1 MNLPA
6 TMSGGPVWMPQA
18 EGSRTDAMGQSLR
31 HIVAAV
37 WRNLWLALAII
48 AVCLGIAFV
57 MTMLERP
64 SYSGVAS
71 VQINDQTDEVLG
83 EDLEGERDAGSDW
96 DIDRFLNTQLDI
108 LRSRTLSE
116 RVANSLNLYDDA
128 RFFDAMGIEN
138 PPGHPESEV
147 RRDLVI
153 NMLIGSMDV
162 DLPRESRIARIGFTS
177 YDPEISARVANS
189 FAEEF
194 IQANLQR
201 RYDSSSYARNF
212 VAEQLEEARLDL
224 ENSERDLNEYARQA
238 GLLRSRNPASSDR
251 LSTDADSV
259 TAASLVQL
267 NEAAIASRAQR
278 ADRRARWT
286 SVSQA
291 PLLTSQEELNN
302 PTVQSL
308 MTRRSD
314 AEAQLQT
321 ARDRYLPDHP
331 SIERLESELSAINAQ
346 LTAAAR
352 NVRNSI
358 QADYQAAVSANQ
370 DLERQV
376 LALRGETLEEQDL
389 SVRYNTLARQADT
402 ARSIYDGLLQRYR
415 ELNASAGI
423 AASNIAI
430 IDHAEVPAGPSSP
443 NMRRAL
449 ALALLLGI
457 GLAGVAVF
465 LRDQFDDVIHVPEDV
480 EEKLEMPLLG
490 VIPSSPRRRPL
501 ADLGDPHSVVS
512 EAYASLRGSLLYS
525 TPQGLPKLLGV
536 TSALDG
542 EGKSTTSFA
551 IAVGLARLGMRVLLI
566 DADLRRPSIHHMVG
580 RDNDRGLTDLLSYRK
595 SYDEAL
601 LDMPDLGFDILTA
614 GPLPATP
621 SELLASPRMAQLLEA
636 CAQGYDV
643 TVIDGPPILGLADA
657 PMLAAIVD
665 GTVFVVEPER
675 ARSGQLKAALKRL
688 RSVRPVLLGAV
699 LAKFD
704 ANKNSNY
711 YSAYSG
717 KGYYQYQAGGKR
729 RIEAYA
735 APETRERASEEA

>member
-6 TMSGGPVWMPQA
+6 TVSGGPVWLPQG
-18 EGSRTDAMGQSLR
+18 ESTRTDAMGQSLR
-31 HIVAAV
+31 HIVAAI

-48 AVCLGIAFV
+48 GTCLAIGFV

-83 EDLEGERDAGSDW
+83 EDLEGDRDTGSDW

-108 LRSRTLSE
+108 LRSRALSE
-116 RVANSLNLYDDA
+116 RVANSLDLYDDA
-128 RFFDAMGIEN
+128 KFFDAMGIEA

-153 NMLIGSMDV
+153 DLLIGSMDV

-177 YDPEISARVANS
+177 YDPEVSARVANS

-238 GLLRSRNPASSDR
+238 GLLRSRTSGSADR

-278 ADRRARWT
+278 ADRRARWM

-291 PLLTSQEELNN
+291 PLLTSQEELSN

-331 SIERLESELSAINAQ
+331 AIERLESELAAINAQ

-352 NVRNSI
+352 NVRNAI
-358 QADYQAAVSANQ
+358 RADFQAAVTANQ

-376 LALRGETLEEQDL
+376 LALRGETLAEQDL

-430 IDHAEVPAGPSSP
+430 IDRADVPAGPSSP
-443 NMRRAL
+443 NMRRTL
-449 ALALLLGI
+449 ALSLLLGI
-457 GLAGVAVF
+457 GLAAVAVF

-480 EEKLEMPLLG
+480 EEKLDMPLLG

-525 TPQGLPKLLGV
+525 TPKGLPKLLGV

-566 DADLRRPSIHHMVG
+566 DADLRRPSIHRMVG
-580 RDNDRGLTDLLSYRK
+580 RDNDRGLTDLLGYRK

-614 GPLPATP
+614 GPLPDTP

-717 KGYYQYQAGGKR
+717 KGYYQYQPDRSR

-735 APETRERASEEA
+735 EPEEDERTPERA